1 MLNTVRKTDG
11 WGRRIDPAAHVR
23 LHAAERRR
31 HRRGE
36 IHLHAV
42 LRYEKE
48 AFAAHL
54 TDISAG
60 GAQLRC
66 SLVPR
71 VGAVIELETKEF
83 GILMARVVRRLPR
96 SLAVEFEL
104 PENEMTDFTGRVDSL
119 FRLDA

>member
-1 MLNTVRKTDG
+1 MLNIDQKTDG

-31 HRRGE
+31 CRRGR
-36 IHLHAV
+36 IHLHV
-42 LRYEKE
+42 ILKYENE
-48 AFAAHL
+48 SFAAHL
-54 TDISAG
+54 TDISEG

-71 VGAVIELETKEF
+71 VGTRILLETKEL

-104 PENEMTDFTGRVDSL
+104 PEGERMDLAD
-119 FRLDA
+119 RLDALLTPDA

>member
-1 MLNTVRKTDG
+1 MLNTIQKTDG

-42 LRYEKE
+42 LRYESE
-48 AFAAHL
+48 AFVAQL

-71 VGAVIELETKEF
+71 LGAMIEMETEEF
-83 GILMARVVRRLPR
+83 GKLSARVVRRLPR

-104 PENEMTDFTGRVDSL
+104 PEEERMEFTD
-119 FRLDA
+119 RLDGLLNPDG

>member
-1 MLNTVRKTDG
+1 MLNTIQKTDG

-42 LRYEKE
+42 LRYESE
-48 AFAAHL
+48 VFVAQL

-71 VGAVIELETKEF
+71 LGAMIEMETEEF
-83 GILMARVVRRLPR
+83 GSLSARVVRRLPR
-96 SLAVEFEL
+96 SLAVEFEFQ
-104 PENEMTDFTGRVDSL
+104 EVERMEFTD
-119 FRLDA
+119 RLDGLLNPDD